1 MVRWLCA
8 VQAQDYF
15 GALWAIGV
23 RLPPSH
29 GTEAAVEQAIAQRRI
44 VRTWPMRGT
53 LHFVATADVRWMLA
67 LLTPRIIA
75 GSVRRLQRDY
85 DITPSVMSRS
95 RVALERALR
104 DDRPTPRPALYRAL
118 ESARIATGGQRG
130 LHILWRLAQEGL
142 VCLGPRAG
150 KQPTFVL
157 LDAWVPPAKSLDR
170 SEALVELARR
180 YFTSHGPATV
190 ADFSWWSGLTASDA
204 RAGLEG
210 IEKRLTRVTIDGRTY
225 WRPDRASRPKPKRA
239 FLLPAYDEYCV
250 AYRDRSGILAPAH
263 AKRREAGY
271 GILSP
276 TMVYG
281 GQVVGTWQRTLTGRS
296 VVVRTRPFARLEPGI
311 RRAFA
316 VAARRLGRFVGL
328 PVLLQEEP

>member
-1 MVRWLCA
+1 MVRWLGA
-8 VQAQDYF
+8 VQAQDYP

-23 RLPPSH
+23 RLPNV
-29 GTEAAVEQAIAQRRI
+29 TDAAVEQAIAQRRI

-53 LHFVATADVRWMLA
+53 LHFVATADLRWMLA

-75 GSVRRLQRDY
+75 RSVRRLRRDY
-85 DITPSVMSRS
+85 AITPSVLSRS
-95 RVALERALR
+95 RNALERALR
-104 DDRPTPRPALYRAL
+104 DGRPVPRPAVYRAL

-142 VCLGPRAG
+142 LCLGPRAG

-170 SEALVELARR
+170 SESLVKLARR

-190 ADFSWWSGLTASDA
+190 QDFSWWSGLTASDA

-210 IEKRLTRVTIDGRTY
+210 IERGLTCVTTGGRTY
-225 WRPDRASRPKPKRA
+225 WQSDHVPRPTPKRA

-250 AYRDRSGILAPAH
+250 AYRDRSGILAPTYA
-263 AKRREAGY
+263 RRRDAGY

-281 GQVVGTWQRTLTGRS
+281 GQVVGTWQRTLTDGS
-296 VVVRTRPFARLEPGI
+296 IVVRTRPFGRLEPSV

-328 PVLLQEEP
+328 PALLQEEP

>member
-1 MVRWLCA
+1 VVRWLGA
-8 VQAQDYF
+8 VQAQDYP

-23 RLPPSH
+23 RLPQA
-29 GTEAAVEQAIAQRRI
+29 TEAAVEQAIAQRRI

-67 LLTPRIIA
+67 LLTPRTIA
-75 GSVRRLQRDY
+75 RSVRRLQRDY
-85 DITPSVMSRS
+85 AITPSVMSRS
-95 RVALERALR
+95 RRALERALR
-104 DDRPTPRPALYRAL
+104 DGRPVPRPAVYRAL
-118 ESARIATGGQRG
+118 ESARIETKSQRG
-130 LHILWRLAQEGL
+130 LHILWRLSQEGVL
-142 VCLGPRAG
+142 CHGPRAE

-157 LDAWVPPAKSLDR
+157 LDAWVPPARPLDR
-170 SEALVELARR
+170 SDALVELARR

-190 ADFSWWSGLTASDA
+190 QDFSWWSGLTASDA

-210 IEKRLTRVTIDGRTY
+210 IERRLTRVTTDGRTY
-225 WRPDRASRPKPKRA
+225 WQSDHVPRPKPKQA

-250 AYRDRSGILAPAH
+250 AYRDRSGILAPSY
-263 AKRREAGY
+263 AKRRDAGY

-281 GQVVGTWQRTLTGRS
+281 GQVVGTWQRTLTGGS
-296 VVVRTRPFARLEPGI
+296 IVVRIRPFARLEPGM

-328 PVLLQEEP
+328 PALLQEEP